1 MTTAAKSQPS
11 DHAIP
16 RFYCVESPQEQLIR
30 QEEAYRCAYKA
41 AEQVPVRDD
50 LVTLML
56 ILKEADSIEDTPHS
70 SWANDLILTYDSY
83 KRVIKDQRISYR
95 LRQLLTPVVFLQLPQ
110 TSAGP
115 ETISGI
121 RLLSYVCR
129 SANLQ
134 NILTSLQRHDIDGR
148 GYLTGD
154 ALEDWLFEIAKHLP
168 QIRRTPEQF
177 LPLWVF
183 TAAHTIGFLLGSGP
197 VSGRKDGFRISIQQI
212 LSNEGIEQVIDPLM
226 ALRKVYVEDMS
237 SNLFSRF
244 RSISYYDSFFVFGTA
259 SVDTVP
265 NEGSLNIFNRGTFLD
280 FCIAW
285 ENRDTCQGA
294 KYFWR
299 ILDWR
304 GRGWID
310 RDDLTELAQAI
321 LSVVGSLPGIC
332 GPNGPPPVET
342 LVSEIYD
349 LLVVADD
356 ESNPEGRIVLPHILK
371 HTRAFG
377 TVVGF
382 LANTDAFIE
391 YEAREEIVHEKFSAK
406 QHKEKKDKQYQQ
418 KLAFIEFHST
428 IDHRLQQCLDGLW
441 GNLNVHDS
449 PTTAGSHASLSF
461 GTFREYLNYH
471 ESVYA
476 GVSVEPGLN
485 AYYEW
490 EESESS
496 QNEHYRQLKKQ
507 QVNMQLKE
515 INAAQEAKIALSSP
529 TSSDPCITARL
540 NMSDYE
546 ESNSSDSDYTEGS
559 D

>member
-1 MTTAAKSQPS
+1 MLILK
-11 DHAIP
+11 
-16 RFYCVESPQEQLIR
+16 FVCCQLR
-30 QEEAYRCAYKA
+30 QEETYRCAQGA
-41 AEQVPVRDD
+41 AEKVPTRDD

-56 ILKEADSIEDTPHS
+56 IVKEVGSIESTPHG
-70 SWANDLILTYDSY
+70 SWATDLVLTYDDYRKVVDDERLSE
-83 KRVIKDQRISYR
+83 RVRH
-95 LRQLLTPVVFLQLPQ
+95 LLTPVVFLQLPQ
-110 TSAGP
+110 SAAG
-115 ETISGI
+115 EGTVSGM
-121 RLLSYVCR
+121 RLLAYACR
-129 SANLQ
+129 MANLH
-134 NILTSLQRHDIDGR
+134 NILTSLHRHDVDGR

-154 ALEDWLFEIAKHLP
+154 ALEDWLFEISKHLVFLFDQP
-168 QIRRTPEQF
+168 QVRKTPEQF

-183 TAAHTIGFLLGSGP
+183 TAAHTIGFLLGSGLAA
-197 VSGRKDGFRISIQQI
+197 SCRDGPRISIERI
-212 LSNEGIEQVIDPLM
+212 LSEKGIEHVIDPLM
-226 ALRKVYVEDMS
+226 SLRRVYVEDMTN
-237 SNLFSRF
+237 NLFSRF
-244 RSISYYDSFFVFGTA
+244 LVANGQA
-259 SVDTVP
+259 
-265 NEGSLNIFNRGTFLD
+265 SLNIFNRGYMNPLFTSRLVKRYNPVQRIMDYRTFLD

-285 ENRDTCQGA
+285 ENRDTPQGA

-310 RDDLTELAQAI
+310 RDDLSELAQAI
-321 LSVVGSLPGIC
+321 LNVVDSMPGIC

-356 ESNPEGRIVLPHILK
+356 ESNPEGRIALPHVLK

-406 QHKEKKDKQYQQ
+406 QEKEKKDKQYQQ
-418 KLAFIEFHST
+418 KLAFIEYHST
-428 IDHRLQQCLDGLW
+428 VDHRLQQCLDGLW
-441 GNLNVHDS
+441 GNLNAHENAV
-449 PTTAGSHASLSF
+449 TGGGQASLSF
-461 GTFREYLNYH
+461 AAFREYLNYH

-490 EESESS
+490 EESEAR

-515 INAAQEAKIALSSP
+515 ISASH
-529 TSSDPCITARL
+529 
-540 NMSDYE
+540 
-546 ESNSSDSDYTEGS
+546 ESELVIDSRD

>member
-1 MTTAAKSQPS
+1 MPHGFAEIHAALPF
-11 DHAIP
+11 
-16 RFYCVESPQEQLIR
+16 RL
-30 QEEAYRCAYKA
+30 AYA
-41 AEQVPVRDD
+41 
-50 LVTLML
+50 
-56 ILKEADSIEDTPHS
+56 
-70 SWANDLILTYDSY
+70 
-83 KRVIKDQRISYR
+83 
-95 LRQLLTPVVFLQLPQ
+95 
-110 TSAGP
+110 
-115 ETISGI
+115 
-121 RLLSYVCR
+121 CR
-129 SANLQ
+129 MANLH
-134 NILTSLQRHDIDGR
+134 NILTSLHRHDVDGR

-154 ALEDWLFEIAKHLP
+154 TLEDWLFEISKHLAFLFDQP
-168 QIRRTPEQF
+168 QVRKTPEQF

-183 TAAHTIGFLLGSGP
+183 TAAHTIGFLLGGGSAASCRDGP
-197 VSGRKDGFRISIQQI
+197 RISIERI
-212 LSNEGIEQVIDPLM
+212 LSEKGIEHVIDPLM
-226 ALRKVYVEDMS
+226 SLRRVYVEDMTN
-237 SNLFSRF
+237 NLFSRF

-259 SVDTVP
+259 PVDTVVA
-265 NEGSLNIFNRGTFLD
+265 NGQASLNIFNRGYMNPLFTSRLVKRYNPVQRIMDYRTFLD

-285 ENRDTCQGA
+285 ENRDTPQGA

-310 RDDLTELAQAI
+310 RDDLSELAQAI
-321 LSVVGSLPGIC
+321 LNVVDSMPGIC

-356 ESNPEGRIVLPHILK
+356 ESNPDGRIALPHVLK

-406 QHKEKKDKQYQQ
+406 LEKEKKDKQYQQ
-418 KLAFIEFHST
+418 KLAFIEYHST
-428 IDHRLQQCLDGLW
+428 VDHRLQQCLDGLW
-441 GNLNVHDS
+441 GNLNAHENAV
-449 PTTAGSHASLSF
+449 TGGGQASLSF
-461 GTFREYLNYH
+461 AAFREYLNYH

-490 EESESS
+490 EESEAR

-515 INAAQEAKIALSSP
+515 ISASHESELVI
-529 TSSDPCITARL
+529 
-540 NMSDYE
+540 DYR
-546 ESNSSDSDYTEGS
+546 DD
-559 D
+559 